1 MTNGMAG
8 EQSERLKR
16 SERLNKNVERGR
28 ATRAH
33 VIEVATRLF
42 AAHGYDG
49 TSVEVVQAEA
59 GVSRG
64 SLYHHFPGKEALFL
78 AVLEEVGV
86 RIAAQGEEAAKDAT
100 DPVALLRIGG
110 LLWIR
115 NACDPVVR
123 QIALIDAPAVLGWER
138 WRALDEEGPLGLI
151 RDCLTYA
158 AGTGRVEHRHVD
170 AFAHIVLAAA
180 NEVALMIA
188 RADDPAAALADGE
201 SAFAEFLDRLLGDAG
216 S

>member
-8 EQSERLKR
+8 EPG
-16 SERLNKNVERGR
+16 ERLNKNVERGR

-42 AAHGYDG
+42 AEHGYDG
-49 TSVEVVQAEA
+49 TSVETVQAES

-78 AVLEEVGV
+78 AVLEEVG
-86 RIAAQGEEAAKDAT
+86 AQIGREAEEATSGAA
-100 DPVALLRIGG
+100 DPVALLRAGG

-115 NACDPVVR
+115 NAGNPVVR
-123 QIALIDAPAVLGWER
+123 QIWLIDAPAVLGWQR
-138 WRALDEEGPLGLI
+138 WREIDEEGPLGLI
-151 RDCLTYA
+151 RDCLAYA
-158 AGTGRVEHRHVD
+158 AGTGRIEHRHVD

-180 NEVALMIA
+180 NEVAMMIA
-188 RADDPAAALADGE
+188 RADDPAGALGDGE
-201 SAFAEFLDRLLGDAG
+201 SAFAEFLDRLLGDAPE
-216 S
+216 